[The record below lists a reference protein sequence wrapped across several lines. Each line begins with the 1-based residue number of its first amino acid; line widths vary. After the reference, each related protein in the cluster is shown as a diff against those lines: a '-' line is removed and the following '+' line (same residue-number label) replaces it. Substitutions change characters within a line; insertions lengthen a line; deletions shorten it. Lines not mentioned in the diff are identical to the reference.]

1 MNDLN
6 LKFKLYI
13 LKYKLKNELDAPH
26 KIYDIKTLLFNYT
39 ILCYAIFSIRFK
51 LALKK
56 CSPHHKFI
64 KAVSISKKK
73 FALFS
78 SFGEK

>member
-6 LKFKLYI
+6 LKFELYI

-39 ILCYAIFSIRFK
+39 ILCYFFNKIQTCLEK
-51 LALKK
+51 NVH
-56 CSPHHKFI
+56 PI